1 MSSRI
6 SVRQDVCH
14 GQACVH
20 GTRVP
25 VHQVL
30 RMLAAGDSIDTLLD
44 AYPSLTRDDVLACI
58 DYGAS
63 LAEDS
68 VTPIEALSNSA

>member
-1 MSSRI
+1 
-6 SVRQDVCH
+6 
-14 GQACVH
+14 
-20 GTRVP
+20 
-25 VHQVL
+25 
-30 RMLAAGDSIDTLLD
+30 MLAAGDSIDTLLD